1 MRRTSLG
8 VMATALVIGAWAIA
22 GAQQSTPQ
30 TTRVS
35 PHEKVTAV
43 VDGAT
48 LTIEYGRPYVK
59 GREIFGRLVPYDRVW
74 CPGADEATT
83 LDSTHELVIGDLRI
97 PAGPHTIW
105 MLPTEDHWTL
115 IVSKEASGF
124 HNRYHPEEDLGRVVI
139 EKRQLDAKVEQLT
152 FRIEPDAA
160 NGGGIVVMSWATLEV
175 RAPFTVRR

>member
-1 MRRTSLG
+1 MVRRTSLG
-8 VMATALVIGAWAIA
+8 VMATALVIGACAMVN
-22 GAQQSTPQ
+22 AQET

-35 PHEKVTAV
+35 PHERVTGL

-83 LDSTHELVIGDLRI
+83 LNSTHELVIGDLRI

-124 HNRYHPEEDLGRVVI
+124 HNR
-139 EKRQLDAKVEQLT
+139 
-152 FRIEPDAA
+152 
-160 NGGGIVVMSWATLEV
+160 
-175 RAPFTVRR
+175 